1 MKQVVCGED
10 ELSPGEMR
18 VVYKGRAPVV
28 VACTKPGT
36 FRAVRG
42 VCPHQGA
49 LLGRGRLWWLT
60 MSDEPGSYE
69 LTEEAR
75 ILRCPWHGFDYDL
88 ETGECVGDSR
98 LRVKTY
104 PVSVEDGQVVVDL

>member
-1 MKQVVCGED
+1 
-10 ELSPGEMR
+10 MR
-18 VVYKGRAPVV
+18 VVSKGRAPVV
-28 VACTKPGT
+28 VACTSPGK

-42 VCPHQGA
+42 ICPHQGA

-60 MSDEPGSYE
+60 SSDEPGEYTLS
-69 LTEEAR
+69 EESG

-88 ETGECVGDSR
+88 ETGRCVSDSG